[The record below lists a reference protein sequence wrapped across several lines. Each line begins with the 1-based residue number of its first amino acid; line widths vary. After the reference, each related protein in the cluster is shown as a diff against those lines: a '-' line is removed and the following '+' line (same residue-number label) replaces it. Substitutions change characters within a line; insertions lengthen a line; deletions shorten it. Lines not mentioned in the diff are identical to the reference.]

1 MARFF
6 ADHPVLG
13 QKAALLASRER
24 KLLEAYAGDLTDAA
38 RGSVVKEEHLDS
50 YVRDEVS
57 LFPTVHELSPGD
69 VAWLRHWLRR
79 MIDAEYARIR
89 ERPSKS

>member
-6 ADHPVLG
+6 GDHPVLG
-13 QKAALLASRER
+13 QEAALLTGRER

-38 RGSVVKEEHLDS
+38 CGSVVKEGYLDR
-50 YVRDEVS
+50 YVSDEVA
-57 LFPTVHELSPGD
+57 LFPFVLDLSPAD

-89 ERPSKS
+89 ERQPKS